1 MTTHKRKATPAR
13 AGGLLANS
21 HPVDS
26 ETLVLAGKLVR
37 SEQLLDQLFDP
48 GAKPSIRWLRA
59 QTRAKTIPYVRIGHL
74 VFFDVDMVR
83 AVLADQNLVRHR
95 IKATTFPPR
104 SDHKGDEVLG

>member
-1 MTTHKRKATPAR
+1 MTTHERKPSPAR
-13 AGGLLANS
+13 AGGLLADS
-21 HPVDS
+21 HPADA

-48 GAKPSIRWLRA
+48 DAKPSIRWLRA

-83 AVLADQNLVRHR
+83 AVLADKNLVRHR
-95 IKATTFPPR
+95 IKAPSVSPSVR
-104 SDHKGDEVLG
+104 S